1 MTPPEK
7 LASLTSYVSQLNN
20 RLSSPPNEKHKSHP
34 DALKAY
40 LRLEIKKASKTIEE
54 LKLKVGSGKA

>member
-40 LRLEIKKASKTIEE
+40 LRLEIKKASKTIE
-54 LKLKVGSGKA
+54 